1 MNTQNTNKA
10 QPRKRSNPIDWEAIE
25 RDYRLGRMTLRELAE
40 KHGTRNETIGRR
52 ITRDRAAD
60 PSRWCRD
67 LSDQVRAAASA
78 LLVQEAVSKASAEG
92 QQATATGVLAAA
104 EVIRGVISSH
114 RKDVVKARSV
124 AAGLLE
130 ELDTLPARMDDLK
143 AAIAA
148 CAGDDD
154 EKRKQLEADLREAAR
169 LHARIGSA
177 QKLADTMLKLQAIER
192 RAHSIPDEGPS
203 AGGDFDDM
211 TDAELDARIDA
222 LMAKRGA

>member
-1 MNTQNTNKA
+1 MNTPNTNKA

-25 RDYRLGRMTLRELAE
+25 RDYRLGRMTDGELAT
-40 KHGTRNETIGRR
+40 KHGVSRETIVRR
-52 ITRDRAAD
+52 RERERAKD
-60 PSRWCRD
+60 PSRWCKD
-67 LSDQVRAAASA
+67 LGDQVRAAASA
-78 LLVQEAVSKASAEG
+78 LLVQEAVTAASQEG
-92 QQATATGVLAAA
+92 HSGAVTGVLAAA

-130 ELDTLPARMDDLK
+130 ELDALPARMDDLK